1 MGVCS
6 LAGVPFR
13 LDPESVTWSFTAKVS
28 ETKTLG
34 GKVVQVFGASLDDM
48 NVSGWFGSG
57 GYKDQKTFL
66 DRMKKIAID
75 QESRPGDTASG
86 PVKFQY
92 PGRGWDFLVYLKA
105 YSQPGG
111 SRSITL
117 RNELLHNLKWTLTL
131 HIAEENIGLKAAG
144 QDLFIKRLSEGLG
157 WNPKYHGRGEGLED
171 VLKGRTI
178 NQYATDVLT
187 AAQTATPSTQGAT
200 P

>member
-13 LDPESVTWSFTAKVS
+13 IDPESVNWSFTAKVS

-34 GKVVQVFGASLDDM
+34 GKVVQVYGASLDDM
-48 NVSGWFGSG
+48 QVEGWFGSG
-57 GYKDQKTFL
+57 GFEEQKTFL
-66 DRMKKIAID
+66 ARMKKIAEA

-86 PVKFQY
+86 PVRFLY

-105 YSQPGG
+105 YTQPGG

-117 RNELLHNLKWTLTL
+117 QNELLHNLRWALTL

-157 WNPKYHGRGEGLED
+157 WNYQYHGRANLDE
-171 VLKGRTI
+171 VLQGKTVT
-178 NQYATDVLT
+178 QYATDVLV
-187 AAQTATPSTQGAT
+187 AAQTATPTG
-200 P
+200 